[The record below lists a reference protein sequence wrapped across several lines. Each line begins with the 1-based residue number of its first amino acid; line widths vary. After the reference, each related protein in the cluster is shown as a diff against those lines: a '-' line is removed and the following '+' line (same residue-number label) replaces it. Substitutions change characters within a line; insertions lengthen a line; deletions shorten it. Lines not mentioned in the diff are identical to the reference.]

1 MSTEGINKNWELEL
15 VEKYPKI
22 FKDYGADV
30 SVSNMCFGMECR
42 SGWGTLIDVLCQ
54 KIQHRIDSITIVYP
68 AWSDDE
74 KALQV
79 VASQIKEKFGGL
91 RFYYSG
97 GDDTIGGMVQMAES
111 LSYKICERC
120 GDGGKTISSNGWYST
135 RCKRCILDELTEQA
149 QELDMGYEI

>member
-1 MSTEGINKNWELEL
+1 MVTERTNKNWELEL

-30 SVSNMCFGMECR
+30 RVSNICFGMECR

-54 KIQHRIDSITIVYP
+54 KIQHRIGSVGH
-68 AWSDDE
+68 DDKE
-74 KALQV
+74 ALQV

-97 GDDTIGGMVQMAES
+97 GDDTIEGMVQMAES

-120 GDGGKTISSNGWYST
+120 GASGKTISTNGWYST

-149 QELDMGYEI
+149 QELDMGYKNSEGGQ